1 MFGFLRGGIFNVTV
15 SNLAISKQAQET
27 SGLGF
32 SLDRT
37 LSDTANPY
45 LDSKQDI
52 CSSRLEINEELDHTA
67 VARFEFDFKDK
78 M

>member
-1 MFGFLRGGIFNVTV
+1 MFGFLRGGILNVTV

-37 LSDTANPY
+37 LSDAANPY
-45 LDSKQDI
+45 LDSKRDI
-52 CSSRLEINEELDHTA
+52 CSSRLKINEEIDHTPISH
-67 VARFEFDFKDK
+67 FEYDFKEK
-78 M
+78 L